1 MKYLPFLLLVA
12 LIACKKD
19 RKPDSI
25 PDKIVY
31 TDIKDDTLKNVSGR
45 DTVIGRVLDVNSDQI
60 ADLSISLNTYLCPY
74 QGTPSGGP
82 CTAHFTKVV
91 ISGGNI
97 NKTCCISSSN
107 GTPQIK
113 FFSKGQELSQSSG
126 NYQTSLNY
134 LYSNDGRW
142 FYYDFSGEAYIGFC
156 LQNNCYGWI
165 RFEGFGA
172 GSSTVIIKEYA
183 VNMTA
188 GNPIITGQIE

>member
-1 MKYLPFLLLVA
+1 MKYIFFLLIFALV
-12 LIACKKD
+12 ACKKD
-19 RKPDSI
+19 KKPDSI

-45 DTVIGRVLDVNSDQI
+45 DTTITRGIDVNSDQI
-60 ADLSISLNTYLCPY
+60 ADLSIGLNTYLCPY

-82 CTAHFTKVV
+82 CVMHFTKVV

-97 NKTCCISSSN
+97 NKTCCILSSG

-113 FFSKGQELSQSSG
+113 FFAKDQELSQGSG
-126 NYQTSLNY
+126 NYQTSVNY

-142 FYYDFSGEAYIGFC
+142 FYYSFSGNVYIGFC

-165 RFEGFGA
+165 RLEGFGA

-183 VNMTA
+183 INMAA
-188 GNPIITGQIE
+188 GNAIITGQIE